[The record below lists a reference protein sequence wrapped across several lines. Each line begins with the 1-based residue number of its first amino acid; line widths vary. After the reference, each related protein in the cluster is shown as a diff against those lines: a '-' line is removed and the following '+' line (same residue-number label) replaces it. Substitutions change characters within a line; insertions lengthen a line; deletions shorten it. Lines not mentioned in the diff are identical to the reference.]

1 MAQIEVHSAVVK
13 VAQPSVVLEVVIIE
27 VVDQA
32 VQLVVLVVA
41 VVAVA

>member
-1 MAQIEVHSAVVK
+1 MVHIFIHRSVVK
-13 VAQPSVVLEVVIIE
+13 VAQPSVVLEVIIIE
-27 VVDQA
+27 VVDRA

>member
-1 MAQIEVHSAVVK
+1 MVVE
-13 VAQPSVVLEVVIIE
+13 VAQPSVVLEVIILE
-27 VVDQA
+27 VVDRA